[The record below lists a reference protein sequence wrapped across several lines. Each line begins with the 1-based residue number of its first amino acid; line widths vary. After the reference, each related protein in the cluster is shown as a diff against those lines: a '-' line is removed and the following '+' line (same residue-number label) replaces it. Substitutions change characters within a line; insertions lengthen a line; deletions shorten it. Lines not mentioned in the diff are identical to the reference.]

1 MESKYFTKE
10 AVLFSLLLLF
20 LLLLLLL
27 LSLLLLLL
35 MMMMMMMIIIITIII
50 IIIIIIIMV
59 LLLLLLLL
67 ELIEIVINNLNTH
80 FPLTAVKSFWSPL
93 EMTEHSTRHQLLTL
107 SEDWAPRIQYQQNFE
122 VHLLLLATHNQTNQ
136 TGSHKNSMSG
146 TKDPASSP

>member
-27 LSLLLLLL
+27 LSLLLLL
-35 MMMMMMMIIIITIII
+35 MMMM
-50 IIIIIIIMV
+50 IIIIMV

-67 ELIEIVINNLNTH
+67 ELIEIVINNLNTR

-136 TGSHKNSMSG
+136 TGSHKNSVSG
-146 TKDPASSP
+146 PKDPASFP